1 MFKSFQYILLAFI
14 ISFNSFSQQKEIIPT
29 EILFKK
35 NTFYN
40 YTLSPNGKYFAAIM
54 NTNNQYEILVIDID
68 EYTLYKRILI
78 GNKFLYNLTWLTSN
92 RLMYGAQGLVYAI
105 DIDGTNSSTIVDN
118 NTSNVKSLRSLYK
131 QFRVS
136 RVLNTLPDKK
146 DEVLVETYNYQG
158 YASVKRANIFT
169 GETYTIASGIQ
180 QKMNGWLLD
189 KNGNIKLGLRVD
201 SKQNVIYF
209 KENQKTNKWE
219 EFEIY
224 LNGEK
229 YSLNLTAPS
238 FFDKQVTFEG
248 FGYKP
253 NIAYLTTNID
263 SDKRKLIEYN
273 IKENSVESIL
283 VEDKICDVSDPPHEE
298 IRLIFDDS
306 KKELIAVKY
315 NGIIPQY
322 KWISTQYGLIY
333 DKINEKYPS
342 YVHELYDI
350 DEKGTKLLI
359 KQWNDHRAEKLVV
372 YNIESNSLN
381 IILDINEELNNYK
394 LSKTKN
400 IIINTRDNYKI
411 PGYLNLPIN
420 NKIDSVA
427 PLVVIPHGG
436 PWARDYYELNQFSQY
451 FATRGYVTLR
461 LNYRGSTGFG
471 KKHLMAGVSSID
483 SIMIN
488 DIADGV
494 KQVSE
499 NYNIDKNKIFIFGHS
514 YGGYAAYMSLVK
526 YPELYNRAVAL
537 SAPTNIKLW
546 MKEQKKEKNDFAFE
560 FWETALGTKDK
571 KYFAKI
577 SPINY
582 VKDITK
588 PLLIFHGKYD
598 QIVPLEQAKSFEL
611 ALRKLNKDVTLRV
624 LQNEGHSIHDGNN
637 IGYILNNSN
646 EFFKKD

>member
-263 SDKRKLIEYN
+263 SDKRKL
-273 IKENSVESIL
+273 
-283 VEDKICDVSDPPHEE
+283 
-298 IRLIFDDS
+298 
-306 KKELIAVKY
+306 
-315 NGIIPQY
+315 G
-322 KWISTQYGLIY
+322 
-333 DKINEKYPS
+333 
-342 YVHELYDI
+342 
-350 DEKGTKLLI
+350 
-359 KQWNDHRAEKLVV
+359 
-372 YNIESNSLN
+372 
-381 IILDINEELNNYK
+381 
-394 LSKTKN
+394 
-400 IIINTRDNYKI
+400 
-411 PGYLNLPIN
+411 
-420 NKIDSVA
+420 
-427 PLVVIPHGG
+427 
-436 PWARDYYELNQFSQY
+436 
-451 FATRGYVTLR
+451 
-461 LNYRGSTGFG
+461 
-471 KKHLMAGVSSID
+471 
-483 SIMIN
+483 
-488 DIADGV
+488 
-494 KQVSE
+494 
-499 NYNIDKNKIFIFGHS
+499 
-514 YGGYAAYMSLVK
+514 
-526 YPELYNRAVAL
+526 
-537 SAPTNIKLW
+537 
-546 MKEQKKEKNDFAFE
+546 
-560 FWETALGTKDK
+560 
-571 KYFAKI
+571 
-577 SPINY
+577 
-582 VKDITK
+582 
-588 PLLIFHGKYD
+588 
-598 QIVPLEQAKSFEL
+598 
-611 ALRKLNKDVTLRV
+611 
-624 LQNEGHSIHDGNN
+624 
-637 IGYILNNSN
+637 
-646 EFFKKD
+646 